1 MSILTTWGYRIKDAD
16 NLADLISL
24 DEFNTLT
31 ANRYV
36 GDVRIPG
43 NIKSASQAIRN
54 YVGWHLAPTY
64 RCVYITTFE
73 NPSVVR
79 TGSDYLIQLPAMLV
93 RRVTA
98 VLLDARIPTINDSQG
113 RAILDAEAGA
123 LLSEVD
129 DEHFWSGE
137 EYEYTVESNGL
148 LHVYDAPT
156 FNRFRKIRVVYDA
169 GVPDGLLDNV
179 KELVA
184 HRVTHALAS
193 SNGVTSESAGGMSV
207 TYNSNWINSARSSAL
222 PDDNK
227 EVLQPYKLQGVF

>member
-1 MSILTTWGYRIKDAD
+1 MSILTTWGYSIEDTD
-16 NLADLISL
+16 TLDDFISS

-31 ANRYV
+31 ANRYI
-36 GDVRIPG
+36 GDMRIPG

-79 TGSDYLIQLPAMLV
+79 TGNDYLIQLPATLIS
-93 RRVTA
+93 RVTS
-98 VLLDARIPTINDSQG
+98 VLLDARILTINDSHG
-113 RAILDAEAGA
+113 RAIPDAEVGA
-123 LLSEVD
+123 LPNEVD
-129 DEHFWSGE
+129 DEHSWTGKEF
-137 EYEYTVESNGL
+137 EYTVESNGL
-148 LHVYDAPT
+148 LHVYDAPS

-169 GVPDGLLDNV
+169 GVPNGLLNNV

>member
-1 MSILTTWGYRIKDAD
+1 MSILTTWGYEIKDAD
-16 NLADLISL
+16 KLDDLISL
-24 DEFNTLT
+24 TDFNTLT
-31 ANRYV
+31 ANRYI
-36 GDVRIPG
+36 GDMRIPG

-54 YVGWHLAPTY
+54 YCGWHLAPSY
-64 RCVYITTFE
+64 ECEFITTFE

-79 TGSDYLIQLPAMLV
+79 TGRDYLIQLPAMFV
-93 RRVTA
+93 PMVTS
-98 VLLDARIPTINDSQG
+98 VLLDARVLPI
-113 RAILDAEAGA
+113 
-123 LLSEVD
+123 D
-129 DEHFWSGE
+129 DEPIWTGE
-137 EYEYTVESNGL
+137 EFEFTVESNGL
-148 LHVYDAPT
+148 LHVYDAPS

-169 GVPDGLLDNV
+169 GVPEDLLDNV

-227 EVLQPYKLQGVF
+227 EVLQPYRLQGVF

>member
-1 MSILTTWGYRIKDAD
+1 MSILTTWGYRIKDKNKLD
-16 NLADLISL
+16 DLITSE
-24 DEFNTLT
+24 EFNTLT

-36 GDVRIPG
+36 GDMRIPG

-54 YVGWHLAPTY
+54 YVGWHLAPSY

-79 TGSDYLIQLPAMLV
+79 TGNDYLVQLPATYV
-93 RRVTA
+93 SRVTS
-98 VLLDARIPTINDSQG
+98 VLLDARIPTIDDSQG

-129 DEHFWSGE
+129 DEHFWTGE
-137 EYEYTVESNGL
+137 EFEYTVESNGL
-148 LHVYDAPT
+148 LHVYNAPI
-156 FNRFRKIRVVYDA
+156 FNRFRRIRVVYDA
-169 GVPDGLLDNV
+169 GVPADLLDNV

>member
-1 MSILTTWGYRIKDAD
+1 MSILTTWGYRIKDKNKLD
-16 NLADLISL
+16 DLITSE
-24 DEFNTLT
+24 EFNALT

-36 GDVRIPG
+36 GDMRIPG

-54 YVGWHLAPTY
+54 YCGWHLAPSY

-79 TGSDYLIQLPAMLV
+79 TGNDYLIQLPATYV
-93 RRVTA
+93 SRVTS
-98 VLLDARIPTINDSQG
+98 VLLDARIPTINDSEG
-113 RAILDAEAGA
+113 RPILDAEAGA

-129 DEHFWSGE
+129 DEHFWTGDE
-137 EYEYTVESNGL
+137 FEFTVESNGL
-148 LHVYDAPT
+148 LHVYNAPI
-156 FNRFRKIRVVYDA
+156 FNRFRRIRVVYDA
-169 GVPDGLLDNV
+169 GVPADLLDNV

>member
-1 MSILTTWGYRIKDAD
+1 MSILTTWGYRIKDKD
-16 NLADLISL
+16 KLDDLITS

-31 ANRYV
+31 ANRYI
-36 GDVRIPG
+36 GDMRIPG

-54 YVGWHLAPTY
+54 YVG
-64 RCVYITTFE
+64 
-73 NPSVVR
+73 
-79 TGSDYLIQLPAMLV
+79 QLPATYV
-93 RRVTA
+93 SRVTS

-113 RAILDAEAGA
+113 RPILDAEAGA

-129 DEHFWSGE
+129 DEHFWTGE
-137 EYEYTVESNGL
+137 EFEFTVESNGL
-148 LHVYDAPT
+148 LHVYDAPS

-169 GVPDGLLDNV
+169 GVPADLLDNV

-184 HRVTHALAS
+184 HRVTPALAS

-227 EVLQPYKLQGVF
+227 EVLQPYRLQGVF

>member
-1 MSILTTWGYRIKDAD
+1 MSILTTWGYRIKDKTKLD
-16 NLADLISL
+16 DLITSE
-24 DEFNTLT
+24 EFNTLT

-36 GDVRIPG
+36 GDMRIPG

-54 YVGWHLAPTY
+54 YVGWHLAPSY

-79 TGSDYLIQLPAMLV
+79 TGNDYLIQLPATYV
-93 RRVTA
+93 SRVTS

-129 DEHFWSGE
+129 DEHFWTGDE
-137 EYEYTVESNGL
+137 FEFTVESNGL
-148 LHVYDAPT
+148 LHVYNAPI
-156 FNRFRKIRVVYDA
+156 FNRFRRIRVVYDA
-169 GVPDGLLDNV
+169 GVPADLLDNV

>member
-1 MSILTTWGYRIKDAD
+1 MSILTTWGYVIKDED
-16 NLADLISL
+16 NLDDLITS

-31 ANRYV
+31 ANRYI
-36 GDVRIPG
+36 GDMRIPG

-54 YVGWHLAPTY
+54 YVGWHLAPSY
-64 RCVYITTFE
+64 ECEFITTFE

-79 TGSDYLIQLPAMLV
+79 TGNDYLIQLPTMFV
-93 RRVTA
+93 SSVTS
-98 VLLDARIPTINDSQG
+98 VLLDAR
-113 RAILDAEAGA
+113 
-123 LLSEVD
+123 D
-129 DEHFWSGE
+129 DEHSWTGE
-137 EYEYTVESNGL
+137 EFEFTVESNGL
-148 LHVYDAPT
+148 LHVYDAPS
-156 FNRFRKIRVVYDA
+156 FNRFRKIRVVYVA
-169 GVPDGLLDNV
+169 GVPDDLLDNV